1 MAAGPT
7 YEPIATT
14 TASGSV
20 SQITFSSIASTYT
33 DLVVVVNGYANYGFA
48 DRTTLALRVGNG
60 SIDTTSIYSNSSL
73 YGNGTAAGSNR
84 GTAQSYIFTGVI
96 SEKNGTTIINLQN
109 YSNTTTYKTV
119 ITRGNSLGSTAA
131 QDVSTT
137 VGLWRSASAINTL
150 QIYVADGTNFG
161 SGSTVTLYGIA
172 AA

>member
-20 SQITFSSIASTYT
+20 SQITFTSISGAYT
-33 DLVVVVNGYANYGFA
+33 DLIVIVNGYANYGFA

-60 SIDTTSIYSNSSL
+60 SLDTSSVYSNTSF
-73 YGNGTAAGSNR
+73 YGNGTTPNSNR
-84 GTAQSYIFTGVI
+84 GSAQSYIFTGVI
-96 SEKNGTTIINLQN
+96 SEKSGTTTIHLQN
-109 YSNTTTYKTV
+109 YSNTATFKTV
-119 ITRGNSLGSTAA
+119 LTRGNSLGSTAA
-131 QDVSTT
+131 QDIGVTA
-137 VGLWRSASAINTL
+137 GLWRSTSAINTV

>member
-1 MAAGPT
+1 MAAGST

-20 SQITFSSIASTYT
+20 SQITFSSIAGTYT

-60 SIDTTSIYSNSSL
+60 SLDTSSSYSQTGV
-73 YGNGTAAGSNR
+73 YGNGTTASSSRGAG
-84 GTAQSYIFTGVI
+84 THIFTGVI
-96 SEKNGTTIINLQN
+96 SEKITTTIVQLQN
-109 YSNTTTYKTV
+109 YANTTTYKSV
-119 ITRGNSLGSTAA
+119 LSRGNSTGATAS
-131 QDVSTT
+131 QDVGAT
-137 VGLWRSASAINTL
+137 VGLWRSTSAINTL